1 MKKTIAIL
9 LVAVLAVSSVFAGFT
24 LSGEANVSLKGS
36 FDDKTLG
43 FTNGDNKV
51 KVAIEGATAE
61 KVNEGDIY
69 AGVKAVLELDLG
81 TSTNVAIDEKYL
93 AGITNPDDIDVKKL
107 LKIEAANFIKVKT
120 LEVKEAY
127 ITDGNWKLSILSAA
141 TTPTFAKGWEVV
153 KDGNDDKAP
162 VLGSSVASKYTKDGK
177 EVSIPGVT
185 LEVAGWK
192 AGVGLDANF
201 NEGKGKNVLAT
212 VATPSFSFD
221 AVSVKAGAGFANAD
235 GKFSVGGGAEAKYA
249 TDAVSATVAAD
260 AVYTAKDEKF
270 NAAVRANVAVAPVT
284 VDAFFATKTNLKNKV
299 TTYVDRAYAGK
310 GDKAKYLS
318 AKVVG
323 DLNSFDVPVT
333 ITAAGLDLI
342 NDQYFDV
349 EAKATVSGVNGKVYG
364 GYQISN
370 KTYHVGVAADYTLET
385 VGKIY
390 GQFTLAGAEKLSS
403 AAVKV
408 GVENTTLVSGA
419 TLKLEYAG
427 ADFVAKK
434 AGAVTASAQIKF

>member
-24 LSGEANVSLKGS
+24 LSGEANVSLKGD
-36 FDDKTLG
+36 FDAKTLG
-43 FTNGDNKV
+43 FKNGDNKV

-69 AGVKAVLELDLG
+69 AGIKAVLELDLG
-81 TSTNVAIDEKYL
+81 ASTYVEINKEVLDAGVTAENV
-93 AGITNPDDIDVKKL
+93 NQL
-107 LKIEAANFIKVKT
+107 LKIEAADFIKVKT
-120 LEVKEAY
+120 LKVKEAY

-141 TTPTFAKGWEVV
+141 ATPTFAKGWETV
-153 KDGNDDKAP
+153 KNADDE
-162 VLGSSVASKYTKDGK
+162 TKDVVLK
-177 EVSIPGVT
+177 PAVDKDIPGVT

-201 NEGKGKNVLAT
+201 NKGGAKNVLAT
-212 VATPSFSFD
+212 VATPSFTFD
-221 AVSVKAGAGFANAD
+221 AVSVKAGAGFANKD
-235 GKFSVGGGAEAKYA
+235 GKYSVGGGAEAKYA
-249 TDAVSATVAAD
+249 TDVVSATVAAD
-260 AVYTAKDEKF
+260 AVYKKGADFE
-270 NAAVRANVAVAPVT
+270 AAVRANVAVAPVT
-284 VDAFFATKTNLKNKV
+284 VDAFFATTTDLMKKV
-299 TTYVDRAYAGK
+299 NTYVDRAYAGA
-310 GDKAKYLS
+310 GAKKNYLS

-349 EAKATVSGVNGKVYG
+349 EAKATISGVNGTVYG

-390 GQFTLAGAEKLSS
+390 GQFTLAGADKLTS

-427 ADFVAKK
+427 VDFVAKK

>member
-24 LSGEANVSLKGS
+24 LSGEANVSLKGD
-36 FDDKTLG
+36 FDAKTLG
-43 FTNGDNKV
+43 FKNGDNKV

-69 AGVKAVLELDLG
+69 AGIKAVLELDLG
-81 TSTNVAIDEKYL
+81 ATTYVEINKEVLKEIEDGHYDNL
-93 AGITNPDDIDVKKL
+93 DKL
-107 LKIEAANFIKVKT
+107 LVEKAADFIKVKT
-120 LEVKEAY
+120 LKVKEAY

-141 TTPTFAKGWEVV
+141 ATPTFAKGWETV
-153 KDGNDDKAP
+153 KNADDE
-162 VLGSSVASKYTKDGK
+162 TKDVVLK
-177 EVSIPGVT
+177 PAVDKDIPGLT

-192 AGVGLDANF
+192 AGVGLDVNF

-212 VATPSFSFD
+212 VATPSFTFD
-221 AVSVKAGAGFANAD
+221 AVSVKAGAGFARKE
-235 GKFSVGGGAEAKYA
+235 GKYSVGGGAEAKYA
-249 TDAVSATVAAD
+249 TDVVSATVAAD
-260 AVYTAKDEKF
+260 AVYKEGADFE
-270 NAAVRANVAVAPVT
+270 AAVRANVAVAPVT
-284 VDAFFATKTNLKNKV
+284 VDAFFAKTTDLMKKV
-299 TTYVDRAYAGK
+299 NTYVDRAYAGA
-310 GDKAKYLS
+310 GAKKNYLS

-349 EAKATVSGVNGKVYG
+349 EAKATISGVNGTVYG